1 MAPSTSVA
9 ELPRDAAP
17 TPISPS
23 LSKILQ
29 GALAGIARRGVR
41 KLSMSDISEAAAVSR
56 GTLYR
61 HFSTK
66 EEVLDA
72 VSEHVSLSFEQ
83 GVVEAA
89 LAQSDPLEALRA
101 VLKLHF
107 SLSTEQQM
115 VNVVEVDPEFVIGF
129 LRDHFFRHVAA
140 ATTALKPVF
149 NHIEALTGL
158 ELDRALLAEAI
169 IRVELST
176 VLVPASPEWN
186 AIPDSFPDALGALL
200 AAASLSRSP
209 AEPR

>member
-1 MAPSTSVA
+1 MASASSA
-9 ELPRDAAP
+9 ELRLEADPK
-17 TPISPS
+17 PISSS

-29 GALAGIARRGVR
+29 GALAAIARRGVR

-61 HFSTK
+61 HFATK

-72 VSEHVSLSFEQ
+72 VSEHVSLSFER
-83 GVVEAA
+83 GVVDAA

-101 VLKLHF
+101 VLRLHF

-129 LRDHFFRHVAA
+129 LRDHFPRHVTAA
-140 ATTALKPVF
+140 RTALAPVF
-149 NHIEALTGL
+149 DHMEALSGL
-158 ELDRALLAEAI
+158 QLDRELLAEAI

-176 VLVPASPEWN
+176 VLVPASSEWN
-186 AIPDSFPDALGALL
+186 AIPDTFPDALGALL
-200 AAASLSRSP
+200 AAVSVFRSP